1 MQVPFTAR
9 MVKAGAMAL
18 KAVVP
23 GIPKTVKDRELL
35 EEDLRR
41 IGCHGFLGKPWG
53 LRMEDLVAEL
63 LGGKDNRWDGT
74 VRQAPEKW
82 TVKEWRKVYGFGRG
96 GEGMASRTDQFI
108 DGMFSGRVNPKD
120 GYAVADC
127 KDPRVKRVLEFLVP
141 LLYSE
146 KPTRVTITVGNTIFG
161 ALSGERPVDWGI
173 VVKDLVQRLLSGME
187 KSKATP
193 ICPYV
198 FHLYHSHELLLPAEK
213 KEYRI
218 QEALAKH
225 NVESEE
231 DEDPASPANPDKE
244 ESTDDSECESL
255 TPSEIWEI
263 QKQEAARLKKSPI
276 NRRKQPPAPKDLVS
290 SKRKSPTPMDAVE
303 QNYQTIAVTC
313 KEIRAREREREALIQ
328 EVCHRLGNVRPD
340 ELVEAIEHLPSQKRM
355 EELEAKVSFLQEKSK
370 KATKEL
376 KEEKELH
383 RKAMDKL
390 NLSLA
395 FNQKLEAYVGNI
407 GDVVNKAQLFDAN
420 LAQHPVT
427 AKKVIPVLVDFADKM
442 EELLD
447 EMRVLF
453 DGLLLEVPPLAAE
466 NLPNISSET
475 PSLTDWGKDAA
486 TETPTKPDQ
495 SGPSELRREEVA
507 PARPEP
513 PHSPRMRL
521 AGDSAPTREVLV
533 EPIVG
538 EVIRELE
545 EEEGASLDVLTPTQP
560 ARIDVVQTGPEEP
573 MAERMRELP
582 TPPLGPTPESISLAT
597 PVSLVRPSF
606 LKQMET
612 IMKTPFKT
620 PGQGPSF
627 RLPVSSPIP
636 ASIGTDTQ
644 ETSEVSGSIRSTDR
658 GTETTSLA
666 PRVTRSAPKQ
676 TPGSSPRPKRAYVSP
691 SKGSSSKIRR

>member
-1 MQVPFTAR
+1 
-9 MVKAGAMAL
+9 
-18 KAVVP
+18 
-23 GIPKTVKDRELL
+23 
-35 EEDLRR
+35 
-41 IGCHGFLGKPWG
+41 
-53 LRMEDLVAEL
+53 
-63 LGGKDNRWDGT
+63 
-74 VRQAPEKW
+74 
-82 TVKEWRKVYGFGRG
+82 
-96 GEGMASRTDQFI
+96 MASRTDRFI

-141 LLYSE
+141 LLHPE
-146 KPTRVTITVGNTIFG
+146 KPTRVTITVGNTIFE

-198 FHLYHSHELLLPAEK
+198 FHLYHSHELLLPAKK

-231 DEDPASPANPDKE
+231 DEDPTSPANPDKE
-244 ESTDDSECESL
+244 ESSDNSDECESL
-255 TPSEIWEI
+255 TPSEIREI
-263 QKQEAARLKKSPI
+263 QKQEAAWLKKSPI
-276 NRRKQPPAPKDLVS
+276 NRRKQPPAPKDPVS
-290 SKRKSPTPMDAVE
+290 SERKSPTPMDAVE

-313 KEIRAREREREALIQ
+313 REIRARKREREALIQ
-328 EVCHRLGNVRPD
+328 EVCHRLGNVRPN
-340 ELVEAIEHLPSQKRM
+340 ELVEAIKHLPSQKRM

-370 KATKEL
+370 KATEEL

-383 RKAMDKL
+383 RKAVDKL

-420 LAQHPVT
+420 LAEHPVT

-453 DGLLLEVPPLAAE
+453 DRLLPEVPPLAAE
-466 NLPNISSET
+466 NLPDISGEI
-475 PSLTDWGKDAA
+475 PSLTGWRKDAA

-495 SGPSELRREEVA
+495 SGPSEPRREEVA

-513 PHSPRMRL
+513 PHSSKTRL

-533 EPIVG
+533 ESNLG
-538 EVIRELE
+538 KVIREPE
-545 EEEGASLDVLTPTQP
+545 EEEGASLDVLMPTRP
-560 ARIDVVQTGPEEP
+560 AWINVVQTGPEEP

-582 TPPLGPTPESISLAT
+582 TPPSGPTPESISLAT
-597 PVSLVRPSF
+597 PMSLVRPSF

-612 IMKTPFKT
+612 IIKTPFKT
-620 PGQGPSF
+620 PGKGLSF
-627 RLPVSSPIP
+627 RLPVSSPTP
-636 ASIGTDTQ
+636 ASVGTDTQ
-644 ETSEVSGSIRSTDR
+644 ETPEVSGSIRFADK

-666 PRVTRSAPKQ
+666 PRVTRSATKQ

-691 SKGSSSKIRR
+691 SKGSSSKRRR